1 MTRLILTAAIFVLAA
16 IARIAS
22 LGAADVNAPMLV
34 LARPENA
41 PGVASFGQGDYE
53 GAYRLF
59 AAMYVQDPELPPPAI
74 LLAVLHWARGE
85 YDEFYRNCA
94 RAVKENPLD
103 PESWFRLGEIA
114 VNEGRLVEAS
124 LLLER
129 GNEVL
134 ARFEKENG
142 RSTGAGTRFD
152 YLKNDALSLGARLFE
167 ASGDFDRA
175 EKLLREL
182 TARSDQNDA
191 ARLSLGW
198 ILLERGKTD
207 EALAEFDAA
216 RELNGRNLPGFLTA
230 VVLLDRRRQTAEA
243 QKLADERFDP
253 ENMAKNADYLPQMVQ
268 LYLKWNRLDQAE
280 KIVGALPADSFGRRC
295 LSGRIALYR
304 GDYPKAE
311 SEYQAALLQNSDD
324 FQARN
329 GYALALA
336 EINEAKRSQAKK
348 IAAENFKRKSDSE
361 EAAATLAWI
370 ELLSGQTERAD
381 ELLRPIFE
389 NGSFTPTTAYYL
401 AEVALALGENDL
413 CGTLLDLA
421 LGQDENFPKRADA
434 ARLAKRLAK
443 P

>member
-1 MTRLILTAAIFVLAA
+1 MCRIFITTAIFVLAVFGMG
-16 IARIAS
+16 AS
-22 LGAADVNAPMLV
+22 LGAADVNAPISV
-34 LARPENA
+34 LARPQNA
-41 PGVASFGQGDYE
+41 SGVASFGQGDFE
-53 GAYRLF
+53 GAYRFF
-59 AAMYVQDPELPPPAI
+59 AASYVQDAELPPPAI
-74 LLAVLHWARGE
+74 LLAVLHLARGE
-85 YDEFYRNCA
+85 YDEFYRSCA

-134 ARFEKENG
+134 AQFEKQDG
-142 RSTGAGTRFD
+142 RDTSAGTRFD
-152 YLKNDALSLGARLFE
+152 YLKNDALSLGSRLAE
-167 ASGDFDRA
+167 AAGDLDQA
-175 EKLLREL
+175 ETLLREL
-182 TARSDQNDA
+182 TARSEQNDA

-230 VVLLDRRRQTAEA
+230 VVLLDRRRQTDEA

-253 ENMAKNADYLPQMVQ
+253 ENMAENADYLPQMVQ
-268 LYLKWNRLDQAE
+268 LYLKWNRIEQAE
-280 KIVGALPADSFGRRC
+280 KIVAALPADSFERRC

-304 GDYPKAE
+304 GDYPKAA
-311 SEYQAALLQNSDD
+311 SEYQAALIPKPDD
-324 FQARN
+324 FEARN

-336 EINEAKRSQAKK
+336 EINEAKRSQAKQ
-348 IAAENFKRKSDSE
+348 IAAENAKRQPDSA

-370 ELLSGQTERAD
+370 EFLSGQTERAD
-381 ELLRPIFE
+381 ERLRPIFQT
-389 NGSFTPTTAYYL
+389 GSFTPTTAYYL

-413 CGTLLDLA
+413 CKTLLDLA

-434 ARLAKRLAK
+434 KHLAERLAK